1 MIYLSPFCLVDTLQI
16 PSFNACLTSAHRYRV
31 YKYMASGKV
40 YPIDY
45 KESMEEGVYSDCTS
59 QNEGYNNL
67 INKQMELA
75 ADSYLAHLPQ
85 RCRQIFL
92 MNRGQLL
99 ANEEIANELWI
110 SKRTVENQIPTHLD
124 IYVFH

>member
-1 MIYLSPFCLVDTLQI
+1 
-16 PSFNACLTSAHRYRV
+16 
-31 YKYMASGKV
+31 
-40 YPIDY
+40 
-45 KESMEEGVYSDCTS
+45 MEEGVYSDCTS